1 MSCIFFCLLAVII
14 WYVSSVCVVS
24 CVHSRYRKFR
34 RITEEHVETLINS
47 KATLWREIK
56 EDFGTWCRERGEVP
70 VEET

>member
-1 MSCIFFCLLAVII
+1 MLVFFCLLDVII

-34 RITEEHVETLINS
+34 RITKEHVETLANS

-56 EDFGTWCRERGEVP
+56 EDFGLWRRVRREVP
-70 VEET
+70 VVET